1 MLEIS
6 AIWPNDH
13 FPPHQIMKSSPRVSE
28 VGLMNLDLVPIA
40 VRNIDGARERM
51 RSLLG
56 YEPRTEKVTNT
67 RQEVIVQ
74 FLRKANSID
83 IKLIEPSG
91 PTSPLV
97 EFLKKGG
104 GLHHICF
111 KTDDGEQAIQELANG
126 GARLIAELQPGEAF
140 DDHPIAFM
148 YLGFGLNVE
157 IIDTDLRRAELD
169 QNVPEL

>member
-1 MLEIS
+1 
-6 AIWPNDH
+6 
-13 FPPHQIMKSSPRVSE
+13 
-28 VGLMNLDLVPIA
+28 MNLDHICIA
-40 VRNIDGARERM
+40 VRSIDRARDRM
-51 RSLLG
+51 CSLLG
-56 YEPRTEKVTNT
+56 YEPRTDKVTNT
-67 RQEVIVQ
+67 RQEVVVQ

-91 PTSPLV
+91 PTSPLI

-111 KTDDGEQAIQELANG
+111 KTDDGGQAIKQLADG
-126 GARLIAELQPGEAF
+126 GARLIAEPQPGEAF
-140 DDHPIAFM
+140 DDHQIAFM

-169 QNVPEL
+169 KNEPEL